1 MREIV
6 WAIVG
11 GLFGIGASRRAR
23 NVIIDAQSSGAAW
36 FHGLVH
42 RSPAFVPVSVFL
54 GAIAAWSM
62 AHAFTGEAATFAFV
76 VFTTNL
82 LQQLLVD
89 VDTHLLPRGRSR
101 GATFVGILLLGFAS
115 LVQSAPARWW
125 WGILGS
131 FLCWLVFRVMQAVS
145 RGDLGGGDVTL
156 AVLIG
161 LHLGWVAIG
170 NVAVFV
176 VVTFLLGGLAGLFTL
191 VRQRSLRRHIAFGP
205 WMVIAAVLTVVWEQQ
220 LRGLLGG

>member
-1 MREIV
+1 MRETA

-11 GLFGIGASRRAR
+11 WLFAIGASRRAR
-23 NVIIDAQSSGAAW
+23 NVIIDAQASGAAW
-36 FHGLVH
+36 FHGLLH
-42 RSPAFVPVSVFL
+42 RSPSFVPVSALVGSL
-54 GAIAAWSM
+54 TAWGM
-62 AHAFTGEAATFAFV
+62 ARTFTGEAATFAFV

-101 GATFVGILLLGFAS
+101 GATFFGLVLLGVAS
-115 LVQSAPARWW
+115 LAQSAPARWW
-125 WGILGS
+125 WGVLGS
-131 FLCWLVFRVMQAVS
+131 FLCWLVFRVIQAVS

-156 AVLIG
+156 ALLIG

-176 VVTFLLGGLAGLFTL
+176 VVTFVLGGVAGLFTL
-191 VRQRSLRRHIAFGP
+191 VRRRSLRRHIAFGP
-205 WMVIAAVLTVVWEQQ
+205 WMVAAAVLTVVWEQQ